1 MIEINIFILKGDQFM
16 ENIKKNISGK
26 YINIGNEGFESI
38 RNGEYVDK
46 SNLIVFVN
54 SCLNTPQKLIC
65 VSRPR
70 RFDKS
75 FATKTLCAYYSRGC
89 DSSKL
94 FEYLEIAGDPSFRKH
109 LIFNLL

>member
-1 MIEINIFILKGDQFM
+1 MAKTTSSQTTE
-16 ENIKKNISGK
+16 KKNISGK

-46 SNLIVFVN
+46 SKLIHFVN

-70 RFDKS
+70 RFGKCCAPITAEAVIRLSYLKILKLQAIHLSKS
-75 FATKTLCAYYSRGC
+75 
-89 DSSKL
+89 
-94 FEYLEIAGDPSFRKH
+94 I
-109 LIFNLL
+109 